1 MKTRTQIY
9 KKIKSCS
16 YCHKFG
22 HDVRSCHILALM
34 VERLHNNCLTKTLQ
48 GRPISFDI
56 ISLSFLKHLYRRL
69 YPIRRIYMCSRKWVV
84 KSLLSHYRNYLR
96 IKHPSITYHYDKR
109 QKRNNCPVCLSSKIC
124 LETNCNH
131 PICSQCYYSYL
142 EKTDRDHLSCPLCR
156 TKIKEMKVCK
166 RCEYQSFVD

>member
-142 EKTDRDHLSCPLCR
+142 EKQIEIICLVRYVEL
-156 TKIKEMKVCK
+156 K
-166 RCEYQSFVD
+166 